1 MCYSEDRKKVTNMAL
16 LKFHDGFHG
25 SYEVGG
31 QTIEIGPDGVKPYD
45 MTYGA
50 VASCMYAT
58 FLDHTNEKGVQVGD
72 VEIYI
77 DGRKRTEIPTTL
89 EYVNILMR
97 VSSEEPEEVLKECMD
112 LAMRD
117 CSMVQTVYKVS
128 EIEYK
133 LEKM

>member
-1 MCYSEDRKKVTNMAL
+1 MAL
-16 LKFHDGFHG
+16 LKFHDGFNG
-25 SYEVGG
+25 TYEVGG
-31 QTIEIGPDGVKPYD
+31 QTLKIGKDGIKPYD

-58 FLDHTNEKGVQVGD
+58 FLDHTNAKGLKVGD

-77 DGRKRTEIPTTL
+77 DGRKRKEIPTTL

-97 VSSEEPEEVLKECMD
+97 VGGPESEEALKECMD

-128 EIEYK
+128 EIEYTF
-133 LEKM
+133 EMM